1 VYRVSRI
8 AIIVALVASC
18 AAPLK
23 TDTVSFLPPSTYPN
37 AKTLNGLEIA
47 IHPVADETECRRV
60 FGTDLKVAR
69 LLPIQIIVHNKGS
82 NEYEID
88 SDQVFGIEPS
98 GAMTVA
104 YSLTKSAEKVR
115 ASSIGTTAVAG
126 TVAGAVAGAAVGA
139 AVGAG
144 VGYAAGDTERGAT
157 SGAAIGGATGATA
170 GAAAG
175 LSDQWTAQFKQEL
188 AELAWGDRV
197 IYPGDI
203 VQGFV
208 YLKWKPYCRIRLKL
222 FNVTTNRSYEFTFP
236 VSISR

>member
-104 YSLTKSAEKVR
+104 YSF
-115 ASSIGTTAVAG
+115 
-126 TVAGAVAGAAVGA
+126 AGAAVGA

-203 VQGFV
+203 AQGFV
-208 YLKWKPYCRIRLKL
+208 YLKWKPYCRIRIKL